1 MSLAAVKVGPSSSF
15 YTIADR
21 TIPRFAVLVDIAVA
35 IKCFGVGVAY
45 MIVIGDLMPQAY
57 EGFSSAPEEDTGV
70 LENRQFWIGVFM
82 ILLVPLACL
91 RNLDNLKYTSFAA
104 VFFVIFLTVVV
115 FLYNVTGLET
125 CPRADGDDDGG
136 DNDPEGNPEGY
147 ICKENAVAV
156 TFNQTTIS
164 KLTIFIFAFTCHQ
177 NIFSICNELED
188 NKGKVGSIPRPD
200 AVIGISLS
208 IAAVVYSIVALFG
221 YLTYGD
227 LVGSNI
233 LTSYPDDNLTN
244 LSRIFITLLV
254 TFSYPLQTHPM
265 RVCCLSMWKKI
276 SPQDES
282 TLTRKYEFRY
292 WTLTFLIVMSSFGL
306 AMATD
311 DLGDALAV
319 VGATGSTIIS
329 YILPGLC
336 YYYLFPEPHWKRT
349 AAMVLVLL
357 GCVIMPVALVVIFI
371 DTD

>member
-1 MSLAAVKVGPSSSF
+1 M
-15 YTIADR
+15 
-21 TIPRFAVLVDIAVA
+21 
-35 IKCFGVGVAY
+35 
-45 MIVIGDLMPQAY
+45 
-57 EGFSSAPEEDTGV
+57 
-70 LENRQFWIGVFM
+70 
-82 ILLVPLACL
+82 
-91 RNLDNLKYTSFAA
+91 
-104 VFFVIFLTVVV
+104 
-115 FLYNVTGLET
+115 
-125 CPRADGDDDGG
+125 
-136 DNDPEGNPEGY
+136 
-147 ICKENAVAV
+147 AV

-164 KLTIFIFAFTCHQ
+164 KLAIFIFAFTCHQ

-208 IAAVVYSIVALFG
+208 IAAVVYSIFALFG

-254 TFSYPLQTHPM
+254 TFSYPLQSHPM
-265 RVCCLSMWKKI
+265 RICCLSMWKKI

-349 AAMVLVLL
+349 AAIALCIL
-357 GCVIMPVALVVIFI
+357 GCVIMPVALIVIFP
-371 DTD
+371 DTE